1 MDAPTTAQEIK
12 AAYKALYNAS
22 ANALDAQRAVN
33 AKRYALK
40 DAEATLTTS
49 GALEAGKNAETRAA
63 ILTGLTGVDR
73 LALRLAEEDLAAAER
88 EQALAKTMDAGFII
102 GVGRIRAAV
111 IIDAAARFTRQQTG
125 GGRADIGMM

>member
-1 MDAPTTAQEIK
+1 MDAPTTPQEIK
-12 AAYKALYNAS
+12 AAYKALYNAT
-22 ANALDAQRAVN
+22 ANALDAQRTVN

-88 EQALAKTMDAGFII
+88 EQALAKIVVNELRELMRLAELES
-102 GVGRIRAAV
+102 AAFYRNWP
-111 IIDAAARFTRQQTG
+111 AEE
-125 GGRADIGMM
+125 